1 LLLGAVV
8 LALVAGGGGAA
19 RSAAGTGTC
28 AAPGVS
34 AAYAH
39 SVRAALL
46 AKRDVWGRRLL
57 AAPGGPSYERASA
70 VLAPLLY
77 ATGRG
82 GKKLTDS
89 GVYYLPFAFPFNVN
103 GSRLY
108 ALHVA
113 DGSQIVTRRAGGPSV
128 SIDVGPDGHERYG
141 SCLARLGSSTLAD
154 GYLPILDTTYTD
166 AAGVSYQQESFVGR
180 LYGTI
185 SLSFVHLHVDATD
198 AAGDTTVRLVPS
210 PGTLLHDGNQL
221 ISHGSTR
228 LVWSGDGSV
237 ADSTVSFE
245 IPAGTEGDVYAAV
258 PSGPNDGRPL
268 QVGQRTYDT
277 ARAVV
282 SSFWEARVDEGT
294 VFDVPD
300 EEVGDAERALL
311 VQELLLAW
319 RYSAGNPYE
328 ELSFAEAADVAR
340 VMAAYGHAD
349 VAQTILRFAMRR
361 LPQRFTNWR
370 AGALLVAHA
379 DLYRLARD
387 RAFLNSETPRLAQL
401 VRAVGRQIDE
411 SSTGL
416 LAREPYSSD
425 IAREVY
431 ALHGQA
437 VVWEGLASLG
447 RVWSLTGHPQLAAR
461 SRVLAARLHTGLVRA
476 IARSERRAG
485 DGSIF
490 VPAALLAGERPYPNL
505 ALSRNGTYWN
515 LVMPYALASGL
526 LPPHGRVAHGVLR
539 YLLGHGGR
547 LVGLV
552 RAGATRLYGQYP
564 PAPTSGIDQVYGVNV
579 ARFLADV
586 DQPDQLVLSL
596 YGMLGV
602 AMTPDTFVA
611 GESETVTP
619 LHGRLYRT
627 MYQPPNGGANAAF
640 LENLRL
646 LLVHETRGP
655 QAAPRGLELAFS
667 TPRPWLADGQ
677 SIDVEDAPTSFG
689 RVSFSIS
696 RQGDEV
702 AGTIDPP
709 TKPAPA
715 FLRLRLRLP
724 AGEHVGAVRVNG
736 RQVAIDRRTDTIDL
750 TGLDGH
756 LQLEAVVK

>member
-1 LLLGAVV
+1 M
-8 LALVAGGGGAA
+8 LALLALGGGAV

-34 AAYAH
+34 SAYAH
-39 SVRAALL
+39 SVRAALS
-46 AKRDVWGRRLL
+46 AKHDVWGRRLL
-57 AAPGGPSYERASA
+57 AAPGGPSYEHARAA
-70 VLAPLLY
+70 LAPLLY

-103 GSRLY
+103 GSRLF

-113 DGSQIVTRRAGGPSV
+113 DGSQIVIRRAGGPSV
-128 SIDVGPDGHERYG
+128 TVDVGPDGNERYG
-141 SCLARLGSSTLAD
+141 SCLGRLGSSTLAD
-154 GYLPILDTTYTD
+154 GYLPILDTSYTD
-166 AAGVSYQQESFVGR
+166 SAGVRYDQESFVGR
-180 LYGTI
+180 LFGSI

-198 AAGDTTVRLVPS
+198 AAADITVRLVPS
-210 PGTLLHDGNQL
+210 PGGLLHDGNQL
-221 ISHGSTR
+221 LSHGSTR
-228 LVWSGDGSV
+228 LVWAGDGSV
-237 ADSTVSFE
+237 ADSAVSFD
-245 IPAGTEGDVYAAV
+245 IPAGTEGDVYAGV
-258 PSGPNDGRPL
+258 PSGPNDGRLL
-268 QVGQRTYDT
+268 QMGQRTYDT

-282 SSFWEARVDEGT
+282 SSFWQARLDDGT

-300 EEVGDAERALL
+300 EQVGDAERALL

-361 LPQRFTNWR
+361 LPERFTNWR

-387 RAFLNSETPRLAQL
+387 RPFLNDETPKLAQL

-437 VVWEGLASLG
+437 VVWQGLASLG
-447 RVWSLTGHPQLAAR
+447 RVWSQTGHPQLAAR
-461 SRVLAARLHTGLVRA
+461 CRVLAARLHTGLVRA
-476 IARSERRAG
+476 IARSERRTS

-505 ALSRNGTYWN
+505 ALSRKGTYWN

-539 YLLGHGGR
+539 YLLDHGGR
-547 LVGLV
+547 LLGLV

-564 PAPTSGIDQVYGVNV
+564 PAPDVGHRPGVRRQRRAVPRRRRSARPARPLALRHARHRDDPGHVRGRGERERDAV
-579 ARFLADV
+579 ARAPLPHHVPA
-586 DQPDQLVLSL
+586 P
-596 YGMLGV
+596 
-602 AMTPDTFVA
+602 
-611 GESETVTP
+611 ERRSE
-619 LHGRLYRT
+619 RC
-627 MYQPPNGGANAAF
+627 
-640 LENLRL
+640 
-646 LLVHETRGP
+646 
-655 QAAPRGLELAFS
+655 
-667 TPRPWLADGQ
+667 
-677 SIDVEDAPTSFG
+677 
-689 RVSFSIS
+689 VS
-696 RQGDEV
+696 RE
-702 AGTIDPP
+702 
-709 TKPAPA
+709 PAPA
-715 FLRLRLRLP
+715 AGARDARPPVRP
-724 AGEHVGAVRVNG
+724 ARTRARVLDAEAVARG
-736 RQVAIDRRTDTIDL
+736 RAVDRRRGCVDEL
-750 TGLDGH
+750 RSRLVLALAPGRLGGRH
-756 LQLEAVVK
+756 RRRAELAAAGVAAAAAAAAARRAHRGRARER

>member
-1 LLLGAVV
+1 MLT
-8 LALVAGGGGAA
+8 LAAGGGGAA
-19 RSAAGTGTC
+19 TSAAGTGTC

-34 AAYAH
+34 SAYAQ
-39 SVRAALL
+39 SVRVALSG
-46 AKRDVWGRRLL
+46 KRDVWGRRLL
-57 AAPGGPSYERASA
+57 AAPGGPTYERARA

-77 ATGRG
+77 AAGRG
-82 GKKLTDS
+82 GKKMTDS

-103 GSRLY
+103 GGRLF

-113 DGSQIVTRRAGGPSV
+113 DGSQIVIRRAGGPSV
-128 SIDVGPDGHERYG
+128 TVDVGPDGDERYG

-154 GYLPILDTTYTD
+154 GYLPILDTSYTD
-166 AAGVSYQQESFVGR
+166 SAGVRYEQESFVGR
-180 LYGTI
+180 VYGSI
-185 SLSFVHLHVDATD
+185 SLSFIHLHVDATD

-210 PGTLLHDGNQL
+210 PGGLEHDGNQL
-221 ISHGSTR
+221 LSHGATR
-228 LVWSGDGSV
+228 LVWAGDGSV
-237 ADSTVSFE
+237 ANSAVSFVV
-245 IPAGTEGDVYAAV
+245 PAGTEGDVYAAV

-268 QVGQRTYDT
+268 QVGQRTYET

-282 SSFWEARVDEGT
+282 SSFWQARVDEGAE
-294 VFDVPD
+294 FDVPD
-300 EEVGDAERALL
+300 ERVGDAERALL

-340 VMAAYGHAD
+340 VMAAFGHAD

-361 LPQRFTNWR
+361 LPERFTNWR

-387 RAFLNSETPRLAQL
+387 RAFLNDETPKLAQF

-437 VVWEGLASLG
+437 VVWQGLASLG

-461 SRVLAARLHTGLVRA
+461 CRVLAARLHAGLVRA
-476 IARSERRAG
+476 IEQSERRAA

-505 ALSRNGTYWN
+505 ALSRKGTYWN

-579 ARFLADV
+579 ARFLADA

-611 GESETVTP
+611 GESESVTP

-655 QAAPRGLELAFS
+655 EGAPRGLELAFS
-667 TPRPWLADGQ
+667 TPRPWLADGE
-677 SIDVEDAPTSFG
+677 SIDVEGAPTSFG
-689 RVSFSIS
+689 RVSFSLS
-696 RQGDEV
+696 RQGDTV
-702 AGTIDPP
+702 VGTIDPP
-709 TKPAPA
+709 SKPPPA
-715 FLRLRLRLP
+715 SLRLRLRLP

-736 RQVAIDRRTDTIDL
+736 SQVAIDRRTDTIDL
-750 TGLDGH
+750 TGLEGH